1 MCFLAVQLAQVI
13 SQSMKMLIAISEQS
27 QYDIKEQNFRF
38 FRDLFKQH
46 QITLKDINHKDE
58 IKWGYK
64 TCRSCALNKYVSITP
79 ICRIPGNSVVI
90 IFKIDTKGTELFPT
104 KTHSYEITAHAA
116 KRGA

>member
-46 QITLKDINHKDE
+46 QITSKDIDHKDD
-58 IKWGYK
+58 IKWGYE
-64 TCRSCALNKYVSITP
+64 TCRSCALYEYVSITP
-79 ICRIPGNSVVI
+79 ISQIP
-90 IFKIDTKGTELFPT
+90 
-104 KTHSYEITAHAA
+104 HAIV
-116 KRGA
+116 